1 MSTVDTIVHQEM
13 IYYTCHYT
21 YFYILSTVVGKVSSF
36 GGAIVCHWWG
46 LRLQL
51 DSQPLEGDGAS
62 SWCWLSSRSGS
73 SDRKL
78 GNVCARGMKVI
89 VRPLPAGKKKK
100 QRRSIEHFFYVSLN
114 WTLHQ
119 KQYVLF
125 FSDNIFMVQLLLS
138 YCPRWYLYIQMKEY
152 RNNPGILK
160 HLWCRRFSDDTKIQT
175 QQDAI
180 EKSTFHLEWATWFQ
194 SGLHCL
200 LSSLFA
206 RSLPLI

>member
-1 MSTVDTIVHQEM
+1 MV
-13 IYYTCHYT
+13 
-21 YFYILSTVVGKVSSF
+21 
-36 GGAIVCHWWG
+36 
-46 LRLQL
+46 
-51 DSQPLEGDGAS
+51 
-62 SWCWLSSRSGS
+62 
-73 SDRKL
+73 
-78 GNVCARGMKVI
+78 
-89 VRPLPAGKKKK
+89 PLPGVGFPPALAHQTESWGTSVLGGWKSLSGHFLRGRKKK
-100 QRRSIEHFFYVSLN
+100 QRRSIEHFFSLHLCFIELDL
-114 WTLHQ
+114 TS
-119 KQYVLF
+119 KTICPV
-125 FSDNIFMVQLLLS
+125 FSDHVFMVQLLLS